1 MAFRSDVTVDFDANP
16 RIVEIAAPA
25 TTINIQDLY
34 DTLRTIEAQVDN
46 LNRPNL
52 VDNIRTAGKQTLS
65 AVKQVGI
72 TLALNN
78 ALLKFADRA
87 GPSHTNMEITDGNL
101 VAIDDTTPTPLFID
115 PVDPSAFI
123 NTIRELDVSA
133 ALLRDP
139 GFPRGIAIADWPI
152 TMLSAVDHITPL
164 PGLTVSGFIKQDGS
178 LYSPL
183 VNAVTEA
190 DLGSYQVDITGAE
203 VDFANISLR
212 FTAPGA
218 DPVTIS
224 FFTNV

>member
-1 MAFRSDVTVDFDANP
+1 VAFRSDVTVDFDESP
-16 RIVEIAAPA
+16 RIVEIAAPS

-34 DTLRTIEAQVDN
+34 DTLRTIEAQIDN
-46 LNRPNL
+46 VNRPIL

-101 VAIDDTTPTPLFID
+101 VAIDDGAPPVFID

-139 GFPRGIAIADWPI
+139 GFPRGVAVDAFPI
-152 TMLSAVDHITPL
+152 TMLSSVDHITPT
-164 PGLTVSGFIKQDGS
+164 PGLTVSAFIKQDANN
-178 LYSPL
+178 Y
-183 VNAVTEA
+183 VVMTNAVVES
-190 DLGSYQVDITGAE
+190 DLGSYHVDITGAE
-203 VDFANISLR
+203 MNVANISLR

-218 DPVTIS
+218 DPVTVSI
-224 FFTNV
+224 FTNV

>member
-16 RIVEIAAPA
+16 RIVEIAAPS

-34 DTLRTIEAQVDN
+34 DTLRTIESRIDN

-72 TLALNN
+72 TIALNN

-101 VAIDDTTPTPLFID
+101 VAIDSGTPPVFID

-139 GFPRGIAIADWPI
+139 GFPRGQAINDFPI
-152 TMLSAVDHITPL
+152 TMLSSVDHITPT
-164 PGLTVSGFIKQDGS
+164 PGLTVSGFIQQDGGA
-178 LYSPL
+178 LVPL
-183 VNAVTEA
+183 TNAVTEVGNGIYVV
-190 DLGSYQVDITGAE
+190 DLTAAELDFSNIT
-203 VDFANISLR
+203 LR

-218 DPVTIS
+218 DPATVS